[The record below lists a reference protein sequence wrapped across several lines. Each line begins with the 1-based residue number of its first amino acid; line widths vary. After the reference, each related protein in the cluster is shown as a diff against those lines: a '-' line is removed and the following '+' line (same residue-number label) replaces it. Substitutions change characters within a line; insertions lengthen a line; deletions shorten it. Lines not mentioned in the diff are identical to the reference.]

1 MKKIILSLVAIF
13 ISTIFL
19 NAQIQI
25 TSAADF
31 AKIGVDE
38 SFPID
43 GNYIQTQDF
52 TYPNTLTASIISSF
66 SGTYNGN
73 GKKITYNAVY
83 PDNQYANY
91 GLFASN
97 SGEIKNLNI
106 ESTVHVTGFA
116 TSVGML
122 CGENNGTI
130 TNCNVISGS
139 IYSSDNAGAYYT
151 GMIVGKSNSG
161 AIVKRCAVSGS
172 CEGALYTGGVV
183 GFSAGEIK
191 ACEFVGDITSNGYSV
206 YMYPPGAYFYQAFI
220 GGVTAYG
227 NVYSSYAEPIIHTP
241 AMTMNQS
248 GYFGITPSTAIGC
261 AVGENAKIDNRYIS
275 TTTTE
280 TTIAAIAGTFI
291 WQGNI
296 SCFITPL
303 SQSEITSLNNY
314 ASTNNAIG
322 IDWSIYAEVETANP
336 TYTVSMSGV
345 WSASSTWGGGFVPTN
360 LHTTNLPTGGVD
372 INIPAGKTVK
382 LNTTLV
388 LSNNIRLNN
397 SGTLIIVDG
406 GDLVNTTSVNNLGNV
421 KIEKSINAN
430 RWYLT
435 AAPFTNYTMNVVE
448 IPSSGTNHDVAA
460 IKYDYS
466 TGAWSDNYMTLTD
479 NVSAGESFFMWP
491 FYSGSVNFVP
501 NGCSVNNSDFSLTR
515 AVTSYTDGGYWMAL
529 ANPYPG
535 KMDIADFIAT
545 SGLSI
550 QGVRIYG
557 FDASGG
563 YFNTKSSGEIKVTE
577 GFFVNVGSTGNK
589 TVQYKKQQMKN
600 YPSSQNKS
608 LNQPREFIDFAVEYD
623 FKSIGVQFAQND
635 EAEQA
640 YDIFDANKLF
650 ATTGVIEPYF
660 LTDGISLVAE
670 EVKELPYYATLNI
683 RSYETD
689 TVKLV
694 AKNVPEGY
702 AVSLIDGEQTID
714 MVEGDMYEVV
724 LEEGENAGRFK
735 LLVKKSLSIA
745 DVEES
750 EFAIINDNRHINILS
765 QEKMDV
771 EVYNALG
778 QKVYQTNE
786 RNFVLNNVPAGAYV
800 VKAKTGNSIE
810 TAKIIIK

>member
-31 AKIGVDE
+31 AKIGVDA

-52 TYPNTLTASIISSF
+52 TFPNTLTASVISSF

-73 GKKITYNAVY
+73 GKKITYNASY
-83 PDNQYANY
+83 PNNYFGGIY
-91 GLFASN
+91 GLF
-97 SGEIKNLNI
+97 
-106 ESTVHVTGFA
+106 
-116 TSVGML
+116 SV
-122 CGENNGTI
+122 NNGTI
-130 TNCNVISGS
+130 KNLKVTANVVLEGVATQVGVLCGNNNGTIENCEIISGNITAS
-139 IYSSDNAGAYYT
+139 TSGAKYTGLIAGASP
-151 GMIVGKSNSG
+151 VSS
-161 AIVKRCAVSGS
+161 AVIKN
-172 CEGALYTGGVV
+172 CTAEGNVQGRQYTGGVV
-183 GFSAGEIK
+183 GYSLGSVK
-191 ACEFVGDITSNGYSV
+191 ACVFNGVITSNGFSVTNDFGSTTYS
-206 YMYPPGAYFYQAFI
+206 AYV
-220 GGVTAYG
+220 GGIAACG

-241 AMTMNQS
+241 SMTMNQS
-248 GYFGITPSTAIGC
+248 AYYGITSNTAIGC
-261 AVGENAKIDNRYIS
+261 VVGSNAKIDNRYIS
-275 TTTTE
+275 TTESTT
-280 TTIAAIAGTFI
+280 TTAAIAGTII
-291 WQGNI
+291 WQGNT

-303 SQSEITSLNNY
+303 SQSEITLLNNY
-314 ASTNNAIG
+314 ASANNATG
-322 IDWSIYAEVETANP
+322 IDWSIYAEVEIAAS
-336 TYTVSMSGV
+336 TYTASANGT
-345 WSASSTWGGGFVPTN
+345 WSSSSTWGGGVIPTN

-372 INIPAGKTVK
+372 IIIPAGKTVK

-406 GDLVNTTSVNNLGNV
+406 GDLVNTTSVNNLGNI

-501 NGCSVNNSDFSLTR
+501 NGCNLNNIDFSLTR
-515 AVTSYTDGGYWMAL
+515 TVTEYTDGGYWMAL

-535 KMDIADFIAT
+535 KMDIANFIAT

-550 QGVRIYG
+550 QGVRVYG

-563 YFNTKSSGEIKVTE
+563 YFNTKSSGEVGVTE

-600 YPSSQNKS
+600 YPSSQSKS

-635 EAEQA
+635 EAEQS

-660 LTDGISLVAE
+660 LTDGINLVAE

-724 LEEGENAGRFK
+724 LEEGENADRFK

-800 VKAKTGNSIE
+800 VKAKTGNCIE